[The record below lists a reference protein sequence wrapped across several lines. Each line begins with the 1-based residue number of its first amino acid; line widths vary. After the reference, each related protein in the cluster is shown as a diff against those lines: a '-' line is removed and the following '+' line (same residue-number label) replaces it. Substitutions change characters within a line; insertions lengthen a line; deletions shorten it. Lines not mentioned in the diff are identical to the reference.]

1 MSLSLDIK
9 FISLMSSRLD
19 KFARKKDYLYNCRC
33 PYCGDSQKNKN
44 KARGYFYRS
53 KSGMN
58 YKCHNCGHGTS
69 LSKFIEFIDPEL
81 HKQYIMERWKDGGNQ
96 RKTSDEPTFDFKPV
110 VFRKID
116 SNYVTKISDLE
127 ENHHARLYLENRK
140 LPIEDLYFTEDFKCF
155 VDDIFPDNET
165 ELYHEPRI
173 VIPFFDKKRNLN
185 CVQGRKIDNS
195 PGIRYITIKSHEDV
209 SKIFGLD
216 RIRDDE
222 TIYILEGPLDS
233 LLVDNSIAI
242 AGSDG
247 DVPFDNVVWV
257 LDNEPRNNEIINRLE
272 NLIKKDQKVVI
283 WPRKIR
289 EKDINDMILSGNS
302 IDFIKN
308 TINMNTFHGMSA
320 LVALTNWKKI

>member
-1 MSLSLDIK
+1 
-9 FISLMSSRLD
+9 
-19 KFARKKDYLYNCRC
+19 
-33 PYCGDSQKNKN
+33 
-44 KARGYFYRS
+44 
-53 KSGMN
+53 MN

-222 TIYILEGPLDS
+222 TIYILAGPLDS
-233 LLVDNSIAI
+233 LLVDNSIA
-242 AGSDG
+242 SDG

>member
-140 LPIEDLYFTEDFKCF
+140 LPIEDLYFTEDF
-155 VDDIFPDNET
+155 N
-165 ELYHEPRI
+165 
-173 VIPFFDKKRNLN
+173 
-185 CVQGRKIDNS
+185 
-195 PGIRYITIKSHEDV
+195 
-209 SKIFGLD
+209 
-216 RIRDDE
+216 
-222 TIYILEGPLDS
+222 
-233 LLVDNSIAI
+233 
-242 AGSDG
+242 
-247 DVPFDNVVWV
+247 
-257 LDNEPRNNEIINRLE
+257 
-272 NLIKKDQKVVI
+272 
-283 WPRKIR
+283 
-289 EKDINDMILSGNS
+289 
-302 IDFIKN
+302 
-308 TINMNTFHGMSA
+308 
-320 LVALTNWKKI
+320 